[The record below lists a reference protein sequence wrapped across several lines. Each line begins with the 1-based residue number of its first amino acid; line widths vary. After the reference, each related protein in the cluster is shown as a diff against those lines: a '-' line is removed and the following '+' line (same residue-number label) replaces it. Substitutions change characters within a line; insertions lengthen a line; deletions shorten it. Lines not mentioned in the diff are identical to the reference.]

1 MTHDDFEGN
10 GNISTWYGDACGQEI
25 IDNPV
30 SGTINKS
37 AKVLKYSDDGGQY
50 ANIRFDAPQKLD
62 LSIYNKVTVKVYVP
76 SSGLTGSQDN
86 KLWIKLQDGSS
97 GEPWVGQAQ
106 KEQAI
111 TLDKWQTLE
120 FDFSDQKSET
130 KYSRI
135 LLQFNGENNTDK
147 VLAYVDNIFVHR

>member
-1 MTHDDFEGN
+1 M
-10 GNISTWYGDACGQEI
+10 
-25 IDNPV
+25 
-30 SGTINKS
+30 
-37 AKVLKYSDDGGQY
+37 
-50 ANIRFDAPQKLD
+50 
-62 LSIYNKVTVKVYVP
+62 
-76 SSGLTGSQDN
+76 TGSQDN